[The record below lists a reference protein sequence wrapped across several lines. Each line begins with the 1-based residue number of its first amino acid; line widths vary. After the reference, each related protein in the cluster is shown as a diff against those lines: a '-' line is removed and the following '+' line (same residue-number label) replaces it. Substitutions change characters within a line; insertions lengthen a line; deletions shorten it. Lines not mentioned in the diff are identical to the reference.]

1 MNDKYEVL
9 AGIFYILFMLLS
21 IVIGICGLLFGQNH
35 RPDID
40 LLGIVLIII
49 PTIDLTR
56 RFTIAWICV
65 KMEEENNEDNDE
77 IK

>member
-1 MNDKYEVL
+1 MNNKYEFL
-9 AGIFYILFMLLS
+9 AGIFYILFMLFA
-21 IVIGICGLLFGQNH
+21 IIIGMCGIIFGQH
-35 RPDID
+35 RVDTD
-40 LLGIVLIII
+40 LLAIFLIVA

-65 KMEEENNEDNDE
+65 KMEEENDEDNDE

>member
-1 MNDKYEVL
+1 MDNKNEFL
-9 AGIFYILFMLLS
+9 TGLFYILFMLFCIIL
-21 IVIGICGLLFGQNH
+21 GICGILFGQNH

-40 LLGIVLIII
+40 LLAIFLIIA

-56 RFTIAWICV
+56 RFTIAWIYI
-65 KMEEENNEDNDE
+65 KMEEENDEEDDE

>member
-1 MNDKYEVL
+1 MNNKYDFL
-9 AGIFYILFMLLS
+9 AGIFYILFMLFTIIL
-21 IVIGICGLLFGQNH
+21 GICGIIFGQNH

-40 LLGIVLIII
+40 LIGIFLIIA

-56 RFTIAWICV
+56 RFTIAWIYV
-65 KMEEENNEDNDE
+65 KMEEENDEDNDE